1 MAKDFSLIDIGANLT
16 HDQLLKNIHAV
27 IDNFKKV
34 HVENVIITSSNTTD
48 TEKALSLIKKFPN
61 LFYTTVGFHP
71 HNAKNFKEKDLESIE
86 TLANNPHV
94 ISIGE
99 CGLDYYREYS
109 PKNQQIVCF
118 EKQLSLNTKLN
129 LPLFLH
135 ERGAHNDF
143 CSLLKK
149 YIDRIDNTVVHC
161 FTGTKQELLQY
172 LDMGCYI
179 GITGWITD
187 MERGSHLHEI
197 IQYIPEDRLLV
208 ETDSPYLIPKNMN
221 DNRKTTNEPAYLPYV
236 VEEIANCLNKDVK
249 YISNKTFENTKKFF
263 QI

>member
-1 MAKDFSLIDIGANLT
+1 MNSSKDKLQELKRKID
-16 HDQLLKNIHAV
+16 HYQ
-27 IDNFKKV
+27 
-34 HVENVIITSSNTTD
+34 VENNTRINSSKKKGD
-48 TEKALSLIKKFPN
+48 YDPVYYEGKSIEFMYKKFPN

-86 TLANNPHV
+86 TLAKNPHV

-99 CGLDYYREYS
+99 CGVDYYREYS

-143 CSLLKK
+143 CFLLKK
-149 YIDRIDNTVVHC
+149 YIDKIDNTVVHC

-172 LDMGCYI
+172 LDLGCYI

-187 MERGSHLHEI
+187 MDRGSHLHEI

-236 VEEIANCLNKDVK
+236 VEEIKKEDLEINQTLNFVK
-249 YISNKTFENTKKFF
+249 
-263 QI
+263 